1 MKSVIYI
8 TATNPRV
15 YYCGTILKVDSKR
28 PDTPLGDMTF
38 QETSN
43 IPHLSS
49 NDTTIVSFSCYN
61 IVIRIHMFHMYPHFP
76 RNIPKEI
83 TRKKLI
89 NLTSIHE
96 SADYIVDAMVVL

>member
-15 YYCGTILKVDSKR
+15 YYCDTILTADSKR
-28 PDTPLGDMTF
+28 PDTQLGDMTF

-49 NDTTIVSFSCYN
+49 NDTTMVSFTEEN
-61 IVIRIHMFHMYPHFP
+61 IVIRTHLLMNQWYAFVRIVILQLELPDF
-76 RNIPKEI
+76 R
-83 TRKKLI
+83 
-89 NLTSIHE
+89 LT
-96 SADYIVDAMVVL
+96 LLL